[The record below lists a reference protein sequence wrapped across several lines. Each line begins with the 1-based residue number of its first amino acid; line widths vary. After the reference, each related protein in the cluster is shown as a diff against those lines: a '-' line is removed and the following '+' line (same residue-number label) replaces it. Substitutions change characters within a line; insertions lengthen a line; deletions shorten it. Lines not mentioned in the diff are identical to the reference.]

1 MGSVVHI
8 APQDAANNVH
18 RRVDTDVDQGVPMDV
33 LENAEI
39 TVLGHVRHA

>member
-18 RRVDTDVDQGVPMDV
+18 RRVDTDVDQDALMDV
-33 LENAEI
+33 LETAEI
-39 TVLGHVRHA
+39 TVLGHVRHV